1 MNLLRTADDKR
12 PPNPPADGL
21 LVLDGVCAGYGLTPV
36 LRDVSIT
43 VQAGTLVALLG
54 ANGAGKTTLLRVASG
69 LLRPTSGTVWLDG
82 ADKTRQPPFRRAEAG
97 MCLVPEGRGVFP
109 SLTVRDNLELQ
120 VPPWLKD
127 ANLDRAL
134 EVFPALRS
142 RMGQVAGSM
151 SGGEQQMLALARAVL
166 AQPKVILLDEI
177 SLGLAPQVVDR
188 LFEVLGRLAAQG
200 TAMLVVEQCVS
211 RVLELCS
218 AAYIM
223 KKGAIVYSGPS
234 SELKRSAIID
244 SYLGA

>member
-1 MNLLRTADDKR
+1 
-12 PPNPPADGL
+12 
-21 LVLDGVCAGYGLTPV
+21 
-36 LRDVSIT
+36 
-43 VQAGTLVALLG
+43 
-54 ANGAGKTTLLRVASG
+54 
-69 LLRPTSGTVWLDG
+69 
-82 ADKTRQPPFRRAEAG
+82 
-97 MCLVPEGRGVFP
+97 MCLVPEGRGIFP

-177 SLGLAPQVVDR
+177 SLGLAPQMVDR
-188 LFEVLGRLAAQG
+188 LFEVLGRLAATG
-200 TAMLVVEQCVS
+200 TSMLVVEQYVS

-234 SELKRSAIID
+234 SELKRSAVID

>member
-1 MNLLRTADDKR
+1 
-12 PPNPPADGL
+12 
-21 LVLDGVCAGYGLTPV
+21 
-36 LRDVSIT
+36 
-43 VQAGTLVALLG
+43 LG

>member
-1 MNLLRTADDKR
+1 MNLLAAAEDKR
-12 PPNPPADGL
+12 PVNPPADGV
-21 LVLDGVCAGYGLTPV
+21 LVLDRICAGYGLTPV
-36 LRDVSIT
+36 LREVSIT
-43 VQAGTLVALLG
+43 VPAGTLVALLG
-54 ANGAGKTTLLRVASG
+54 ANGAGKTTLLQVASG

-82 ADKTRQPPFRRAEAG
+82 ADRTRQPAFRRAEAG
-97 MCLVPEGRGVFP
+97 MCLVPEGRGIFP

-177 SLGLAPQVVDR
+177 SLGLAPQMVDR
-188 LFEVLGRLAAQG
+188 LFEVLGRLAATG
-200 TAMLVVEQCVS
+200 TSMLVVEQYVS

-234 SELKRSAIID
+234 SELKRSAVID